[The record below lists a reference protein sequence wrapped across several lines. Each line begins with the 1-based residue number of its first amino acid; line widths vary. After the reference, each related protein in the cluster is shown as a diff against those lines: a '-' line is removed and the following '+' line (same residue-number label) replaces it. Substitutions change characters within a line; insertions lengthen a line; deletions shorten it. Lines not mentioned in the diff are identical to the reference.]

1 MQNIISNGI
10 GISVG
15 TNLVSPSAF
24 DYILTSSGDAEVAY
38 SFRKLS
44 TDDIYNGPCLR
55 LRRNVDNAE
64 LDVPFNGTSVDIDSM
79 EVFCG
84 AFSGFIVKWYDQSGN
99 GNHSV
104 QSVLA
109 SQPQVVSSGV
119 TEVSSFNGL
128 PAMHC
133 VADYFLYTSG
143 VPTTQLFYESFV
155 IGRTASTNTHFG
167 SEVSFWHLISGW
179 NQQTIFTAAG
189 TYTVHESLQSQTG
202 DFLMTTLRDS
212 SNNVKIY
219 RNTTAL
225 ATANYANLAGNYIY
239 LMNRGTQTTGEV
251 QEYIL
256 WAKDKELERTDI
268 ESNINDYYSIW

>member
-1 MQNIISNGI
+1 LI
-10 GISVG
+10 
-15 TNLVSPSAF
+15 T
-24 DYILTSSGDAEVAY
+24 TSKEAEAAY
-38 SFRKLS
+38 SFDKLS
-44 TDDIYNGPCLR
+44 PNNIYSGACMR
-55 LRRNVDNAE
+55 ARRNIDNAE
-64 LDVPFNGTSVDIDSM
+64 QDIPFDGNSIDQAELIRFITDAGTYPT
-79 EVFCG
+79 
-84 AFSGFIVKWYDQSGN
+84 ASGFVVTWYDQSGT
-99 GNHSV
+99 GNHAN
-104 QSVLA
+104 QPVLA
-109 SQPQVVSSGV
+109 SQPRVV
-119 TEVSSFNGL
+119 FNGVIDTSSYNGRIKMNCVSDFFIYQL
-128 PAMHC
+128 PFA
-133 VADYFLYTSG
+133 S
-143 VPTTQLFYESFV
+143 TQLFYESFV
-155 IGRTASTNTHFG
+155 IGRIASTNTHFG
-167 SEVSFWHLISGW
+167 SEVSFFHLIFGW